1 MDLTSLLLELKPLL
15 AEPDP
20 PIPRITA
27 LLAGHAEL
35 AEGEVVRAF
44 VVRRP
49 GQAADAEA
57 LAAWCRDSMA
67 PYKVPREVRFLGA
80 LPATG
85 AGKVLRRLLRD
96 MA

>member
-1 MDLTSLLLELKPLL
+1 MVRRRADGPGASGDRTPRETCHDSLRTGARP
-15 AEPDP
+15 
-20 PIPRITA
+20 
-27 LLAGHAEL
+27 
-35 AEGEVVRAF
+35 RAF

-49 GQAADAEA
+49 GQTLDAEA
-57 LAAWCRDSMA
+57 LVAWCRDSMA
-67 PYKVPREVRFLGA
+67 PYKVPREVRFLDA